1 MARAWIVAKNTLLE
15 IGQRRLIYFVAA
27 LFFVNALSLYQ
38 MLSNVEQAELAGE
51 VEFASGL
58 PPDLITNVLTLW
70 DTSLWLLTCFLGAT
84 VISAETKSRAVIP
97 TLARP
102 LTRHEFLAG
111 KAIGVIAAAVALFV
125 IPLGLSLFAAWWF
138 GVDLTWGF
146 WLGLAQAVTAY
157 IAMGTM
163 TVALAAVWSPMGAGV
178 TTLFVLP
185 MARWL
190 GESMTGA
197 PNPVWAALG
206 YVLYCLTPAETPHT
220 LMVSA
225 LDSSLIEPAYGLV
238 ALVMLENLGYAAVLF
253 AFAAWVFARRE
264 IGSDG

>member
-27 LFFVNALSLYQ
+27 LVFVNAVSLIR

-58 PPDLITNVLTLW
+58 PPDLITNVLVLW

-84 VISAETKSRAVIP
+84 VISAETKSRAVIT

-111 KAIGVIAAAVALFV
+111 KAIGVIAAAVALFT
-125 IPLGLSLFAAWWF
+125 IPFGLSLFGAWWF

-146 WLGLAQAVTAY
+146 WLGLAQAVTVY

-163 TVALAAVWSPMGAGV
+163 TVALAAVWSPMAAGV

-185 MARWL
+185 MARSL

-197 PNPVWAALG
+197 PNPVWAAIG
-206 YVLYCLTPAETPHT
+206 YVLYGLTPAATPHK

-253 AFAAWVFARRE
+253 ALAAWVFARRE